1 MMRTVI
7 TEQAVL
13 DVRPGLE
20 EDFEAAFATAKPI
33 IAASRGFASLRL
45 LRCIE
50 TPHRYLLLVE
60 WETLEDHTE
69 GFRGSANY
77 ERWKALVHHFYY
89 PFPTGEHYRGIETA

>member
-13 DVRPGLE
+13 DIRPGRE

-33 IAASRGFASLRL
+33 IAASPGFASVQL

-60 WETLEDHTE
+60 WETLEDHTV
-69 GFRGSANY
+69 GFRGSAEYDEWRRLLHDFY
-77 ERWKALVHHFYY
+77 E
-89 PFPTGEHYRGIETA
+89 PFPVVEHFDQVFSI